1 MKRARDPSS
10 APVAHKGKGGKKRK
24 AKAPEPSFLS
34 RLWSLI
40 VPDKPALSSTT
51 NAKETKA
58 DRQEKP
64 RREEPRKARETKP
77 ATTELLKRLRAIEIK
92 TSHLANE
99 QLSGSY
105 SSVFRGQ
112 GLSFRE
118 VRAYMP
124 GDDVRWIDWNVSAR
138 MNEAFVKVFTEERE
152 MTVMLVVDL
161 SESEHFGTK
170 RSSKAT
176 VAAEICALCA
186 FSAIRNNDRVGLLL
200 ATDVVE
206 AIVPPKKGEKHVMR
220 VIREILG
227 YEPTSS
233 GTNLKVALETL
244 CKVQKR
250 KAVTFVVSD
259 FFDRGYERA
268 LALAASKHD
277 VIPVVLEDVR
287 DTEMPDVGLAT
298 FEDLE
303 TGEEVVVDTS
313 DRNVRER
320 YAALMRA
327 HQVERDKLFKKLALD
342 TVTIRTDGNYVEPL
356 RKLFAKRTRRMR
368 R

>member
-1 MKRARDPSS
+1 VKRPAQTPS
-10 APVAHKGKGGKKRK
+10 APTASAPSPRKARSGKRRK
-24 AKAPEPSFLS
+24 AKAPEPGFFS
-34 RLWSLI
+34 RL
-40 VPDKPALSSTT
+40 LSFFAP
-51 NAKETKA
+51 AKEEQAEET
-58 DRQEKP
+58 
-64 RREEPRKARETKP
+64 RRVDGETKTA
-77 ATTELLKRLRAIEIK
+77 ATDLVKRLRAIEIR

-99 QLSGSY
+99 QLSGTY
-105 SSVFRGQ
+105 SSVFHGQ

-138 MNEAFVKVFTEERE
+138 MNEAFVKVFVEERE

-161 SESEHFGTK
+161 SESERFGT
-170 RSSKAT
+170 RRVSKAT

-186 FSAIRNNDRVGLLL
+186 FSAARNNDRVGLIL
-200 ATDVVE
+200 ATDEVE
-206 AIVPPKKGEKHVMR
+206 SIVPPKKGDKHVMR

-227 YEPTSS
+227 HEPKGA

-250 KAVTFVVSD
+250 RGVAFVVSD
-259 FFDRGYERA
+259 FFDKGYERA

-277 VIPVVLEDVR
+277 LIPVVLEDPR
-287 DTEMPDVGLAT
+287 DLDMPDVGLAT

-303 TGEEVVVDTS
+303 TGEDIVVDTS
-313 DRNVRER
+313 DKRVRDR
-320 YAALMRA
+320 YASEMKALRQA
-327 HQVERDKLFKKLALD
+327 RDKLFKKLAVD
-342 TVTIRTDGNYVEPL
+342 TVTIRTDGSFVEPL
-356 RKLFAKRTRRMR
+356 RQLFAKRARRVR

>member
-1 MKRARDPSS
+1 MKRPRDASS
-10 APVAHKGKGGKKRK
+10 APATTKGKGSKKRK

-34 RLWSLI
+34 RLLSFF
-40 VPDKPALSSTT
+40 VPEKPAPAAPEVSKDKPRS
-51 NAKETKA
+51 
-58 DRQEKP
+58 DKP
-64 RREEPRKARETKP
+64 RREPSRKDRETKP
-77 ATTELLKRLRAIEIK
+77 ATTELLKKLRAIEIK

-105 SSVFRGQ
+105 SSTFRGQ

-138 MNEAFVKVFTEERE
+138 MNEAFVKVFVEERE

-161 SESEHFGTK
+161 SESEHFGTR
-170 RSSKAT
+170 RSSKAA

-186 FSAIRNNDRVGLLL
+186 FSAIRNNDRVGLLV
-200 ATDVVE
+200 ATDSVE
-206 AIVPPKKGEKHVMR
+206 VIVPPKKGEKHVMR

-277 VIPVVLEDVR
+277 VIPVVIEDVR

-320 YAALMRA
+320 YAALMRG
-327 HQVERDKLFKKLALD
+327 HRVERDKLFKKLALD
-342 TVTIRTDGNYVEPL
+342 AVTIKTDGNYVEPL